1 VFHRRCIVRSC
12 TRVATSNVE
21 VWWRILTM
29 HVVRRDRGSGRT
41 TARAGVCPG
50 HEHALALGELL
61 PGRKLGCA
69 PVGVYTWRPGA
80 EEIIEAILRGKVM
93 VAA

>member
-61 PGRKLGCA
+61 PVSGNARASLDDD
-69 PVGVYTWRPGA
+69 GA
-80 EEIIEAILRGKVM
+80 TVLTR
-93 VAA
+93 